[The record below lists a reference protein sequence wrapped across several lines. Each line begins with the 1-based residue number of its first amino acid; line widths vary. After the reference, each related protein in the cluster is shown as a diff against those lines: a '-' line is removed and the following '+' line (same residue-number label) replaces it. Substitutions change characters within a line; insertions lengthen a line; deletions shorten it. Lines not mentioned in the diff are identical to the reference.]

1 MLKQRSKFWNA
12 HFTVSLNYGLDNVLF
27 VIQMMS
33 KRQLVVL
40 AMLVSVIIMAAPVS
54 AIFGQGQVQA
64 TPAEQLVEVADRAE
78 QQVKNLIDLVYAN
91 ETALDTIED
100 VGLLDELESNV
111 TLYHE
116 GVGNLTAAHDA
127 LELAD
132 YEGAVDYAT
141 EALSIFREVFSSIHI
156 ILEDA
161 GLQKCELV
169 DCQGLL
175 DAMTRQLQRI
185 DRLREILPED
195 APEEIKQLLDDAE
208 ALLDIDAARAL
219 LLEGKVTEV
228 KDTLQEAKEL
238 ISQVYDYL
246 KEQAEGLNA
255 WRIDCY
261 CERVRERIR
270 ERFRNGYQSEIDF
283 TDVLE
288 AFGYQSENQ
297 FMETLEN
304 MIQTVQGKKSDFD
317 NALQDLD
324 AIGQMV
330 QEMDQALTQKMNQ
343 YQNGS
348 GSGGNG
354 SGNGNIGN
362 NYARGGNGNGGN
374 EGNGQ

>member
-1 MLKQRSKFWNA
+1 
-12 HFTVSLNYGLDNVLF
+12 VSLNYIPANVLV

-33 KRQLVVL
+33 RRQLVAL
-40 AMLVSVIIMAAPVS
+40 AMLASVIMTAAPVS
-54 AIFGQGQVQA
+54 AMFGQGQVEA
-64 TPAEQLVEVADRAE
+64 TPAEQLVDVADIAE

-91 ETALDTIED
+91 ETALDKIEE
-100 VGLLDELESNV
+100 VGLLDALEQNV
-111 TLYHE
+111 TLYYE

-127 LELAD
+127 LDAED
-132 YEGAVDYAT
+132 YEGAVEYAT
-141 EALSIFREVFSSIHI
+141 EALSIFREVFSSIHM

-175 DAMTRQLQRI
+175 DAMTRHLERI

-195 APEEIKQLLDDAE
+195 APEEIVQLLDDAE

-219 LLEGKVTEV
+219 LLEGKTTEV

-255 WRIDCY
+255 WRIEGY

-270 ERFRNGYQSEIDF
+270 ERFRNGNQSGIDF

-288 AFGYQSENQ
+288 SLGYQSEKQ

-304 MIQTVQGKKSDFD
+304 MIQTAKGKTGDFK

-330 QEMDQALTQKMNQ
+330 QEMDQAMTQKMNQ

-348 GSGGNG
+348 GSGSAGGNSGSEG
-354 SGNGNIGN
+354 SGNGNIGG
-362 NYARGGNGNGGN
+362 NYGHGGNGS
-374 EGNGQ
+374 GQ